1 MTKELHKPQSKQCI
15 LFKQDHTV
23 TVVTP
28 VGGLMI
34 SLEVYRRLDGK
45 YAIAIATRLERRGTV
60 LLTDHAVR
68 LDAYDQYVPH
78 GILSKALRKIHR
90 ISNSI
95 ATSIHY
101 HYHYSGAEIS
111 ELQIATMVRKLVENT
126 TKVVAQCK
134 EENDA
139 VEFLKDVEDCEF
151 TPIDSITP
159 LINNDCII
167 LTAKQDNLDVKITWK
182 YLDNLITVDDLGTL
196 VTKKVL
202 QVGIDNY
209 IAYQIELDELTD
221 YTLLEATEA
230 AILSIRKSDI
240 DLEKEVISVL
250 TEELLNTVITNLDRL
265 VVSAAVWN
273 KDKGNK
279 K

>member
-15 LFKQDHTV
+15 RFKQDHTV

-60 LLTDHAVR
+60 LLTDHAVK

-101 HYHYSGAEIS
+101 HYRYSGAEIS

>member
-1 MTKELHKPQSKQCI
+1 
-15 LFKQDHTV
+15 
-23 TVVTP
+23 
-28 VGGLMI
+28 
-34 SLEVYRRLDGK
+34 
-45 YAIAIATRLERRGTV
+45 
-60 LLTDHAVR
+60 
-68 LDAYDQYVPH
+68 
-78 GILSKALRKIHR
+78 
-90 ISNSI
+90 
-95 ATSIHY
+95 
-101 HYHYSGAEIS
+101 
-111 ELQIATMVRKLVENT
+111 MVRKLVENT